1 MKPERAAQKKLSLPM
16 KDISKIVALLGLVVS
31 AIAWMHAEVTVPK
44 ILQQTKIQIDES
56 VKEHSKFPHP
66 VSASR
71 REFEMLKGAIEA
83 SMDDFKE
90 DTRQRLGRIESK
102 LDRL

>member
-1 MKPERAAQKKLSLPM
+1 
-16 KDISKIVALLGLVVS
+16 
-31 AIAWMHAEVTVPK
+31 
-44 ILQQTKIQIDES
+44 
-56 VKEHSKFPHP
+56 
-66 VSASR
+66 
-71 REFEMLKGAIEA
+71 MLKGAIEA